1 MPMLGGCSRIERE
14 MITESQRKVGL
25 EQKVEKLDRDVT
37 DLRRCVEA
45 LNALVGEG
53 RLYQMRSAVLSMNV
67 HTSDNP

>member
-1 MPMLGGCSRIERE
+1 

-25 EQKVEKLDRDVT
+25 EQKVEKLDQDVT

>member
-1 MPMLGGCSRIERE
+1 MRE

-25 EQKVEKLDRDVT
+25 EQKVERLDRDVR

-53 RLYQMRSAVLSMNV
+53 RLYQMRSAVLSKNV